1 MKVASYL
8 IILITLCSFSQDVLA
23 KKLKRYRVKI
33 THYDN
38 SVTKGIIY
46 DVMEDGIGL
55 VSAESISYLLQNMIV
70 KDVNKG
76 KIQVTRIPFD
86 QIKNLTV
93 WRKGSVGRSALIG
106 SLGALAL
113 TAAITTAAT
122 VTKKKD
128 NHCGCG
134 GIPAVIVFPPIA
146 ALGGGLFGSIV
157 GLFPKKTIVLDPDNS
172 FESAQRKLFKYPI
185 YTQIE

>member
-1 MKVASYL
+1 MKVASYF

-55 VSAESISYLLQNMIV
+55 VSAESISYLLQSMIV

-76 KIQVTRIPFD
+76 KIQITRIPFN
-86 QIKNLTV
+86 QIKNLMV
-93 WRKGSVGRSALIG
+93 RRKGSVGRSALIG

-113 TAAITTAAT
+113 TTAITTAAT
-122 VTKKKD
+122 LTKKED

-134 GIPAVIVFPPIA
+134 IPAVLVLPPIA
-146 ALGGGLFGSIV
+146 AFGGGLFGSIV
-157 GLFPKKTIVLDPDNS
+157 GLFPKKTIVLDPNNS
-172 FESAQRKLFKYPI
+172 FESAQRKLYKYSI

>member
-1 MKVASYL
+1 MKVASYFIIL
-8 IILITLCSFSQDVLA
+8 IILCGFSQQVLA

-46 DVMEDGIGL
+46 DVTEDGIGL
-55 VSAESISYLLQNMIV
+55 MSAESISYLIQGMIV

-76 KIQVTRIPFD
+76 KIQIARIPFD
-86 QIKNLTV
+86 QIKNLIV

-113 TAAITTAAT
+113 ATAITTVAT
-122 VTKKKD
+122 LTKKKD
-128 NHCGCG
+128 NHCSC
-134 GIPAVIVFPPIA
+134 GIPAALVLPPIA
-146 ALGGGLFGSIV
+146 VFGGGLFGSIV
-157 GLFPKKTIVLDPDNS
+157 GLFPKKTIVLDPNNS
-172 FESAQRKLFKYPI
+172 FESAQRKLYKYSI